1 VGKVNTSQLYKPQT
15 ELRRKNKIKT
25 IQSSLYIEENTLS
38 IEQVTPILKNH
49 SILAPAQDIL
59 EVKMRLKLIIGFKPI
74 IVNQSL
80 ISGKPISY

>member
-1 VGKVNTSQLYKPQT
+1 VGKVNNSQLYKLQA

-38 IEQVTPILKNH
+38 IEQITPILENH
-49 SILAPAQDIL
+49 SVLAPAQDIL

-80 ISGKPISY
+80 ILGKPISY